1 MRPTRWLSLLLLL
14 CGLLPLSAQALR
26 CGTRLVQE
34 GDLVLQVR
42 DKCGDPISEELIG
55 YTLRSGYDYTSVRD
69 REFKIEQ
76 WVYGPNKGYY
86 DVLTFEGGRLRKI
99 ERIRE

>member
-1 MRPTRWLSLLLLL
+1 MYRSRSLILLALL
-14 CGLLPLSAQALR
+14 CALPLSAQALR

-34 GDLVLQVR
+34 GDLALQVR

-55 YTLRSGYDYTSVRD
+55 YTLRSGYDYGSVRE
-69 REFKIEQ
+69 REFKVEQ
-76 WVYGPNKGYY
+76 WVYGPTKGYY
-86 DVLTFEGGRLRKI
+86 DVLTFEAGRLRKI

>member
-1 MRPTRWLSLLLLL
+1 MNIARHIPLLILL
-14 CGLLPLSAQALR
+14 CALPLSAQALR

-34 GDLVLQVR
+34 GDLALQVR
-42 DKCGDPISEELIG
+42 DKCGDPISEELVG
-55 YTLRSGYDYTSVRD
+55 YTLRGGYEYRGPRD

-76 WVYGPNKGYY
+76 WIYGPNKGYY